1 MRRCCSGVWRC
12 LPGRHSAKLF
22 DMPNTR
28 STRRHVVQT
37 LGASAA
43 FAALRPLAAAPNA
56 MVLETRTISK
66 RPNLYHGW
74 PTLARRSS
82 GELLVVC
89 SGGRESHVCPFGW
102 VELMRSGDGGQ
113 SWSWP
118 RVLMDSA
125 TDDRDAGIC
134 ETGDGSLLVT
144 TFTSLAYVD
153 YLDDAKP
160 GATGRFMKWSA
171 DRIATWKSAHER
183 LTPAQREQ
191 MLGTWMLRS
200 IDGGMTWSAPYRVP
214 VNSPHGPIALSDG
227 RIIFAGKRLW
237 HAKRRIGVA
246 DSHDDGQTWRWLA
259 EIPARDGDDFT
270 EYHELHVVEA
280 ADGRLVAHIRNHNQ
294 ANERETLQ
302 TVSEDGGRTWST
314 PHPIGVWGLPSHLL
328 RLRDGRLLMTYGY
341 RRPPFGNQARVS
353 KDNGDTW
360 SGAMTLSDD
369 GEGSDLGYPSTVEL
383 EDGTLVTVW
392 YERMADSP
400 NAVLRQAVWNLAS

>member
-1 MRRCCSGVWRC
+1 
-12 LPGRHSAKLF
+12 
-22 DMPNTR
+22 MPDTR
-28 STRRHVVQT
+28 STRRRLVQT

-43 FAALRPLAAAPNA
+43 FAALRPLAAAPIA
-56 MVLETRTISK
+56 TVLEARTISK
-66 RPNLYHGW
+66 RPDLYHGW

-102 VELMRSGDGGQ
+102 VELMRSGDGAQ
-113 SWSWP
+113 SWGWP

-144 TFTSLAYVD
+144 TFTSLAYID
-153 YLDDAKP
+153 YLKDAKP
-160 GATGRFMKWSA
+160 GVTDRFMKWNA
-171 DRIATWKSAHER
+171 DRIAAWKSAHER

-227 RIIFAGKRLW
+227 RIIYAGKRLW

-246 DSHDDGQTWRWLA
+246 DSHDDGQTWSWLA
-259 EIPARDGDDFT
+259 EIPARDGDDFA
-270 EYHELHVVEA
+270 EYHELHIVEA
-280 ADGRLVAHIRNHNQ
+280 DDGRLVAHIRNHNK

-302 TVSEDGGRTWST
+302 TESADGGHTWST
-314 PHPIGVWGLPSHLL
+314 PHSIGVWGLPSHLL

-353 KDNGDTW
+353 EDNGETW
-360 SGAMTLSDD
+360 SAAMTLSDD
-369 GEGSDLGYPSTVEL
+369 GEGFDLGYPSTVEL
-383 EDGTLVTVW
+383 EDGSLVTVW
-392 YERMADSP
+392 YERMPDSP
-400 NAVLRQAVWNLAS
+400 YAVLRQAAWNFAS